1 MKIFSLNLEPNKNDS
16 SDTGV
21 YNDDVQFEPTLGN
34 SELIT
39 LPPQVTPRGA
49 TTTATTHDGGGRPPR
64 DRRPVSR
71 LIPCFNTKSYCTTM
85 ARNAGHDNE
94 AVHATYG
101 TRAGGDGAT

>member
-1 MKIFSLNLEPNKNDS
+1 MTAQTQECTMKIFSLNLEPNKNDI

-49 TTTATTHDGGGRPPR
+49 TTTGHREIGGQFHD
-64 DRRPVSR
+64 
-71 LIPCFNTKSYCTTM
+71 
-85 ARNAGHDNE
+85 
-94 AVHATYG
+94 
-101 TRAGGDGAT
+101 